1 MNRTEHLAALEGTTV
16 ADVAA
21 QLDAATTPEAVEEA
35 IFVALLALGWE
46 AIRTDAG
53 DGRTLLRHITAA
65 RARVGLVDS
74 ETTRKAQ
81 AREAEQRLLN
91 DRAMRRASA

>member
-1 MNRTEHLAALEGTTV
+1 VNRAEHLTALEGATV
-16 ADVAA
+16 ADVMEQLAA
-21 QLDAATTPEAVEEA
+21 AASPVEVEEA
-35 IFVALLALGWE
+35 TFVALLALGWE

-65 RARVGLVDS
+65 RGRVGLVDS

-81 AREAEQRLLN
+81 AREAETRLLN

>member
-1 MNRTEHLAALEGTTV
+1 MS
-16 ADVAA
+16 
-21 QLDAATTPEAVEEA
+21 
-35 IFVALLALGWE
+35 
-46 AIRTDAG
+46 TDTIQHFASG
-53 DGRTLLRHITAA
+53 
-65 RARVGLVDS
+65 RVGLVDS